1 MSRRGQQPRG
11 GDEVHVDALSRL
23 QPYMNAYA
31 DRHPEPSEPEAEGAT
46 LEQPAAAE
54 PEPDDGEDG
63 LEGSVPFTPEPAQV
77 AGLAQVEGP
86 NMTQSAGEAH
96 GLRAELDKAPQDVA
110 AMFDRVAARYDLV
123 NDLLALGQTRVWRS
137 MVARAVHA
145 GPGERVLDLAAGTGT
160 SSAPFAAA
168 GAEVVP
174 CDFSL
179 GMLEVG
185 KRRQPHLPFVAG
197 DAMHLP
203 FRDGAFDA
211 VTISFGLRNVQDPDL
226 ALREMLRVTKPGGR
240 LVVCEFSSPVNR
252 WFRTVYTEYL
262 MRALPAVARRTASN
276 PAAYEYLAESIRAW
290 PDQAGLAARLQ
301 AAGWERVQWR
311 NATGGIVAIH
321 RGYKPT
327 A

>member
-1 MSRRGQQPRG
+1 MRRAADCERWQDGP
-11 GDEVHVDALSRL
+11 VHVRNEDGPTSEI
-23 QPYMNAYA
+23 PVVIV
-31 DRHPEPSEPEAEGAT
+31 PEPSVPEEALT
-46 LEQPAAAE
+46 S
-54 PEPDDGEDG
+54 PEPQD
-63 LEGSVPFTPEPAQV
+63 EPV
-77 AGLAQVEGP
+77 TGVRESSSPGY
-86 NMTQSAGEAH
+86 
-96 GLRAELDKAPQDVA
+96 RAELDKAPHDVA

-123 NDLLALGQTRVWRS
+123 NDVLALGQTRIWRS
-137 MVARAVHA
+137 MVVRAVNV
-145 GPGERVLDLAAGTGT
+145 GPGDRVLDLAAGTGT

-203 FRDGAFDA
+203 FRDGVFDA
-211 VTISFGLRNVQDPDL
+211 VTISFGLRNVQDPDA

-240 LVVCEFSSPVNR
+240 IVVCEFSSPVNR

-262 MRALPAVARRTASN
+262 MRALPAVARMTSSN
-276 PAAYEYLAESIRAW
+276 PAAYEYLADSIRAW

-311 NATGGIVAIH
+311 NATAGIVAIH
-321 RGYKPT
+321 RGFRPT
-327 A
+327 D